1 MSLFNL
7 PPQIPAHVPAIQAF
21 RATTF
26 KTLAHRDEPFQRAL
40 AARIE
45 RSTKLFG
52 LPKEGS
58 HENGRTVFRDAASR
72 LHVYYGSDSLWWAH
86 DKLTN
91 FETQADAAG
100 LPGEKDAPLHAA
112 REFDRLS
119 LDAAAATLASVNYAE
134 FAVQKGNEKPQSFR
148 TAVHAN
154 YRFELDKLPVFGPGA
169 KIKVTFAGGAQLAQV
184 IYFWRKPSSGE
195 SMKTISPEEALNQF
209 QRDPAF
215 FRLNESEAVI
225 DIHSIRLGYFAL
237 PPAEFQRYYIPVYAI
252 DATTK
257 TRELPRYD
265 FRRYVCA
272 VPLSNDQ
279 VKRMDVVANPT
290 ACRMF

>member
-1 MSLFNL
+1 MSLFNM
-7 PPQIPAHVPAIQAF
+7 PARIPEHVPAIQAF
-21 RATTF
+21 RATAF

-40 AARIE
+40 AARIDMA
-45 RSTKLFG
+45 TKLFG
-52 LPKEGS
+52 LYGDGTT
-58 HENGRTVFRDAASR
+58 ENGRTVFRDATSR
-72 LHVYYGSDSLWWAH
+72 LHIYHGSDSLWWAH
-86 DKLTN
+86 ETLAN
-91 FETQADAAG
+91 FETHADAAS
-100 LPGEKDAPLHAA
+100 LPAEKEAPQHAA
-112 REFDRLS
+112 RQFDRLA
-119 LDAAAATLASVNYAE
+119 LDTASAALASVNYAE
-134 FAVQKGNEKPQSFR
+134 FAVQKGREKPQVFR

-169 KIKVTFAGGAQLAQV
+169 KIKVTFAAGAQLAQL
-184 IYFWRKPSSGE
+184 IYFWRKPSPGE
-195 SMKTISPEEALNQF
+195 SMRTISPEEALNQF

-215 FRLNESEAVI
+215 FRLNDSEAVVNV
-225 DIHSIRLGYFAL
+225 HSIRLGYFAL

-272 VPLSNDQ
+272 VALSNHQ
-279 VKRMDVVANPT
+279 VKRMDVLANPT